1 MGQIFIAN
9 PKGGCGKTTISTQLA
24 AYFATHGQR
33 VLLADHD
40 ALKCS
45 SDWLASRPDFS
56 AKIDSVTS
64 NVDDAIDC
72 NGVDWVIHDMPA
84 AWTLDNEQNIL
95 HCQDYVLVPVL
106 PSPNDIKAC
115 VRFLMK
121 LYRSGILE
129 SGIRVGLIAN
139 RTRSNT
145 CYFKILNEFL
155 LRLKLPIV
163 TELRDTQNYI
173 RAMDEGLSIFDL
185 PPSRVRQDLQQWRPI
200 FEWLDETA

>member
-45 SDWLASRPDFS
+45 SDWLASRPDFI
-56 AKIDSVTS
+56 AKIESVAASVDELIDS
-64 NVDDAIDC
+64 D
-72 NGVDWVIHDMPA
+72 GVDWVVHDMPA
-84 AWTLDNEQNIL
+84 AWSLDNVQNIL
-95 HCQDYVLVPVL
+95 HSHDYVLVPVL

-115 VRFLMK
+115 LRFLMK
-121 LYRSGILE
+121 IYRSGILE

-145 CYFKILNEFL
+145 RYFKILNAFL

-185 PPSRVRQDLQQWRPI
+185 PPSKVSRDLEQWAPI
-200 FEWLDETA
+200 FEWLDKTA